1 MDIEY
6 RLHKQGSGPLRPR
19 CMTKVLKRRSISSKR
34 KKLREKETSLK
45 NDMLGDID
53 TILLIHLY
61 VKYGNCI
68 KLRFSNSEFKKVFF
82 SFWLIHGDFY

>member
-34 KKLREKETSLK
+34 KKLREKETKLK
-45 NDMLGDID
+45 KNHMLGDID

-61 VKYGNCI
+61 VKYGDCI
-68 KLRFSNSEFKKVFF
+68 KLRFSNSEFKKVFLF
-82 SFWLIHGDFY
+82 ILVNT